1 MTIKKYNK
9 LVRDKIPE
17 IIFNTGSTPKVYI
30 ANELQYS
37 EHLKKKLQEE
47 VQEFLEDPC
56 VQELADIQEVILS
69 IATMNKDIFSWRLMM
84 VSKKDQIKLL
94 DNLHRSYSESLSENI
109 SEETKAKIKNLLEMI
124 EAVTNS
130 LKREKHE
137 TRIQRIAN
145 RIKGAVHG
153 RDKK

>member
-9 LVRDKIPE
+9 LVRDKIPD
-17 IIFNTGSTPKVYI
+17 IIYNTGSKPKVYI

-69 IATMNKDIFSWRLMM
+69 IASMNGW
-84 VSKKDQIKLL
+84 DQ
-94 DNLHRSYSESLSENI
+94 
-109 SEETKAKIKNLLEMI
+109 LLEKERVAKNI
-124 EAVTNS
+124 NRGGFA
-130 LKREKHE
+130 
-137 TRIQRIAN
+137 QRYILVEVDDGKQE
-145 RIKGAVHG
+145 RP
-153 RDKK
+153 D

>member
-1 MTIKKYNK
+1 
-9 LVRDKIPE
+9 
-17 IIFNTGSTPKVYI
+17 
-30 ANELQYS
+30 
-37 EHLKKKLQEE
+37 
-47 VQEFLEDPC
+47 
-56 VQELADIQEVILS
+56 
-69 IATMNKDIFSWRLMM
+69 
-84 VSKKDQIKLL
+84 
-94 DNLHRSYSESLSENI
+94 LSENI

>member
-17 IIFNTGSTPKVYI
+17 IIYNTGSKPKVYI

-69 IATMNKDIFSWRLMM
+69 IATMNGW
-84 VSKKDQIKLL
+84 DQ
-94 DNLHRSYSESLSENI
+94 
-109 SEETKAKIKNLLEMI
+109 LLEKERVAKNINRGGFSQRYILI
-124 EAVTNS
+124 EVDD
-130 LKREKHE
+130 
-137 TRIQRIAN
+137 
-145 RIKGAVHG
+145 
-153 RDKK
+153 DKQERPD

>member
-1 MTIKKYNK
+1 
-9 LVRDKIPE
+9 
-17 IIFNTGSTPKVYI
+17 
-30 ANELQYS
+30 
-37 EHLKKKLQEE
+37 
-47 VQEFLEDPC
+47 
-56 VQELADIQEVILS
+56 
-69 IATMNKDIFSWRLMM
+69 M

-109 SEETKAKIKNLLEMI
+109 SEETKSKIKNLLEMI